1 MSDLKDLKVY
11 QLAYSFEERIW
22 QVVASW
28 EYFEKSTVGKQLVR
42 SADSISA
49 NISEGYGRYHY
60 KENKNFLFYAR
71 GSLYE
76 TQNWLRKANDRKL
89 VNPELYKELESES
102 VIIAKMLNAYI
113 RSIGKKPMT
122 NDQ

>member
-1 MSDLKDLKVY
+1 MSDLKDLQVY
-11 QLAYSFEERIW
+11 QLAYSFEEKVWELVENW
-22 QVVASW
+22 Q
-28 EYFEKSTVGKQLVR
+28 YFEKSTIGKQLVR

-76 TQNWLRKANDRKL
+76 TQNWLRKANDRNL
-89 VNPELYKELESES
+89 IDEAIYKDLKEES
-102 VIIAKMLNAYI
+102 IRIAKMLNAYI
-113 RSIGKKPMT
+113 RSIGRKGS
-122 NDQ
+122 